1 MDINKLFSIFQPEV
15 SEPKT
20 DLIDLYE
27 HPYYWIGMFKKI
39 MTNHKLFSEKFIML
53 CSNLDPTLSP
63 KDLAKAGECFAYE
76 RAWFYIKKIDTTVP
90 LHKQSLEIV
99 SDNILLDNLSC
110 ILLYFQ
116 DNEEYENCAII
127 YQIIKEVKKIIP

>member
-1 MDINKLFSIFQPEV
+1 MDINKLFSIFQPEI
-15 SEPKT
+15 SEPKI

-39 MTNHKLFSEKFIML
+39 MINHKLFSEKFIML

-63 KDLAKAGECFAYE
+63 EDLAKAGECFAYE

>member
-1 MDINKLFSIFQPEV
+1 MDINKLFNIFQPEI

-53 CSNLDPTLSP
+53 CSNLDPTLRQVSVLLM
-63 KDLAKAGECFAYE
+63 KEHGF
-76 RAWFYIKKIDTTVP
+76 I
-90 LHKQSLEIV
+90 LE
-99 SDNILLDNLSC
+99 
-110 ILLYFQ
+110 
-116 DNEEYENCAII
+116 
-127 YQIIKEVKKIIP
+127 K